1 MSDRI
6 ITLNGD
12 KPKKLRGSDLIS
24 VNQAMNMVL
33 NACGPIALLAEEI
46 KARQIALEDHVGFT
60 YVAPVDPPDI
70 PVVEPSPGGDS
81 E

>member
-12 KPKKLRGSDLIS
+12 KPKKLRGSDFIT
-24 VNQAMNMVL
+24 VNQAMNLML
-33 NACGPIALLAEEI
+33 NACGPIAQLAEEI
-46 KARQIALEDHVGFT
+46 KARQIALEDHVGFV
-60 YVAPVDPPDI
+60 YVSPVDPPDL
-70 PVVEPSPGGDS
+70 PPPAPGGDS